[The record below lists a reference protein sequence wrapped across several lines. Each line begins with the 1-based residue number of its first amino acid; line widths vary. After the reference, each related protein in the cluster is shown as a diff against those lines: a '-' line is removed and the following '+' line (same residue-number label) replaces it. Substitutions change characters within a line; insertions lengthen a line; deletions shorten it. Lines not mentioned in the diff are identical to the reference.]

1 MSFRLIS
8 ILPPQATLQEKK
20 NFYHFY
26 ADVIWFGVL
35 NGSAISFL
43 AVYATRIGANAQQIG
58 LINAAP
64 AVMALLFSL
73 PFGAWIE
80 PQSKRRATFI
90 TAFLMRIFY
99 FPLILIPSRLP
110 YEIQVPLIM
119 VMAFLMN
126 IPATGLGVAFN
137 ALFAEAITIKD
148 RAQIAGVRNVFF
160 AIVSIITSLTCG
172 YILNHFAFPVGYQ
185 LVFAIGFVSAA
196 LSTLH
201 LGLIRPAIQEN
212 STFGI
217 NTEVA
222 QDFQR
227 KVNCKKGAGTSIF
240 SNLNNHL
247 HLEII
252 KSPFRSVLWMMF
264 SFHFAQYLPLPL
276 FPVFAV
282 KVLEVSDQLISIANA
297 IFFLAMLVISSQ
309 VSTLVSKFGNQKI
322 TGLGL
327 IFLAGY
333 PFILSISYNPLP
345 YLAAHLLGGTGWG
358 LASSTMFNFVLEKA
372 PSETR
377 SAHLA
382 WFNLFANAGILS
394 GSLLGPW
401 ISSLTGIRWALLLFA
416 VFRFWSGLNI
426 VRWK

>member
-1 MSFRLIS
+1 MAFRLIS
-8 ILPPQATLQEKK
+8 ILPPQASSQAKR

-26 ADVIWFGVL
+26 ADVIWFGVM
-35 NGSAISFL
+35 NGSVLSFL

-64 AVMALLFSL
+64 AIMALLFSL

-80 PQSKRRATFI
+80 PQSKRRATLI
-90 TAFLMRIFY
+90 TALLMRLFY
-99 FPLILIPSRLP
+99 FPLFLIPSRLP
-110 YEIQVPLIM
+110 VEIQVPVILAM
-119 VMAFLMN
+119 VFLMH

-137 ALFAEAITIKD
+137 ALFAEAIPIQD

-160 AIVSIITSLTCG
+160 AIVSIVTSLTCG
-172 YILNHFAFPVGYQ
+172 YILNHFVFPLGYQ
-185 LVFAIGFVSAA
+185 IVFAIGFFSAA

-201 LGLIRPAIQEN
+201 LGLIRPPIQQEEGVKFIPEKQRDESEIREN
-212 STFGI
+212 
-217 NTEVA
+217 
-222 QDFQR
+222 QP
-227 KVNCKKGAGTSIF
+227 KKPFEILLTKD
-240 SNLNNHL
+240 L
-247 HLEII
+247 HIEII

-297 IFFLAMLVISSQ
+297 IFFLAMLGISSQ

>member
-1 MSFRLIS
+1 MALRLIS
-8 ILPPQATLQEKK
+8 ILPPQASSQAKR

-26 ADVIWFGVL
+26 ADVIWFGVM
-35 NGSAISFL
+35 NGSVLSFL

-64 AVMALLFSL
+64 AIMALLFSL

-80 PQSKRRATFI
+80 PQSKRRATLI
-90 TAFLMRIFY
+90 TALLMRLFY
-99 FPLILIPSRLP
+99 FPLFLIPSRLP
-110 YEIQVPLIM
+110 VEIQVPLILVM
-119 VMAFLMN
+119 VFLMH

-137 ALFAEAITIKD
+137 ALFAEAIPIQD

-160 AIVSIITSLTCG
+160 AIVSIVTSLSCG
-172 YILNHFAFPVGYQ
+172 YILNHFDFPLGYQ
-185 LVFAIGFVSAA
+185 IVFAIGFFSAG

-201 LGLIRPAIQEN
+201 LGLIRPPLQEEGGVKFVTEKRRGELGIGEN
-212 STFGI
+212 EPKKQFGI
-217 NTEVA
+217 FPIK
-222 QDFQR
+222 Q
-227 KVNCKKGAGTSIF
+227 
-240 SNLNNHL
+240 L

-264 SFHFAQYLPLPL
+264 SFHFAQFLPLPL

-282 KVLEVSDQLISIANA
+282 KVLGVSDQVISIANA
-297 IFFLAMLVISSQ
+297 IFFLAMLIISSQ
-309 VSTLVSKFGNQKI
+309 VSRLVGRLGNQKI

-333 PFILSISYNPLP
+333 PFVLSLSHGPLP

-372 PSETR
+372 PTETR

-382 WFNLFANAGILS
+382 WFNLFANAGILL
-394 GSLLGPW
+394 GSLIGPW
-401 ISSLTGIRWALLLFA
+401 VSSMIGIRWALLFFA
-416 VFRFWSGLNI
+416 LFRFWSGLNI

>member
-1 MSFRLIS
+1 MAFRLIS
-8 ILPPQATLQEKK
+8 ILPLQASSQAKR

-26 ADVIWFGVL
+26 ADVIWFGVM
-35 NGSAISFL
+35 NGSVLSFL

-64 AVMALLFSL
+64 AIMALLFSL

-80 PQSKRRATFI
+80 PQSKRRATLI
-90 TAFLMRIFY
+90 TALLMRLFY
-99 FPLILIPSRLP
+99 FPLFLIPSRFP
-110 YEIQVPLIM
+110 VEIQVPVILAM
-119 VMAFLMN
+119 VFLMH

-137 ALFAEAITIKD
+137 ALFAEAIPIQD

-160 AIVSIITSLTCG
+160 AIVSIVTSLTCG
-172 YILNHFAFPVGYQ
+172 YILNHFAFPLGYQ
-185 LVFAIGFVSAA
+185 IVFAIGFFSAA

-201 LGLIRPAIQEN
+201 LGLIRPPIHQEDGVKFIPEKQRDE
-212 STFGI
+212 SEI
-217 NTEVA
+217 TEN
-222 QDFQR
+222 QP
-227 KVNCKKGAGTSIF
+227 KKPFEILLTKD
-240 SNLNNHL
+240 L
-247 HLEII
+247 HIEII

-264 SFHFAQYLPLPL
+264 SFHFAQFLPLPL

-282 KVLEVSDQLISIANA
+282 KVLGVSDQVISVANA
-297 IFFLAMLVISSQ
+297 IFFLAMLMISSQ
-309 VSTLVSKFGNQKI
+309 VSRLVGRLGNQKI

-327 IFLAGY
+327 IFLSGY
-333 PFILSISYNPLP
+333 PFILSLSHGALP

-358 LASSTMFNFVLEKA
+358 LASSAMFNFVLEKA

-382 WFNLFANAGILS
+382 WFNLFANAGILL
-394 GSLLGPW
+394 GSLIGPW
-401 ISSLTGIRWALLLFA
+401 VSSLIGIRWALFFFA
-416 VFRFWSGLNI
+416 IFRFWSGLNI

>member
-1 MSFRLIS
+1 MHYLRRQSQL
-8 ILPPQATLQEKK
+8 
-20 NFYHFY
+20 
-26 ADVIWFGVL
+26 
-35 NGSAISFL
+35 
-43 AVYATRIGANAQQIG
+43 RIGHKLRVCA
-58 LINAAP
+58 
-64 AVMALLFSL
+64 MF
-73 PFGAWIE
+73 
-80 PQSKRRATFI
+80 
-90 TAFLMRIFY
+90 
-99 FPLILIPSRLP
+99 
-110 YEIQVPLIM
+110 
-119 VMAFLMN
+119 
-126 IPATGLGVAFN
+126 
-137 ALFAEAITIKD
+137 
-148 RAQIAGVRNVFF
+148 FF